1 MMASPPVK
9 RHLDFASRKG
19 SFFLYLNESFLFLAS
34 DQGSHCESSGGI
46 WFHQP
51 AHTEEAG
58 GASPAPTRRARHVVP
73 LHGAKSQPQK

>member
-46 WFHQP
+46 WFRLAP
-51 AHTEEAG
+51 RRPSSCAHEEA
-58 GASPAPTRRARHVVP
+58 
-73 LHGAKSQPQK
+73 